1 MTSMTAHLFLDDNI
15 LQEMTWHLEQGDL
28 VPTAEAKE
36 DREQALRD
44 IHSLQRSIRV
54 ILKVAYNNITTEGT
68 HIFSDFAS
76 VVRLMLADAAE
87 LVEVQAGKAKETLR
101 RVEHD
106 VQEGRRDTLGRDKAR
121 IEAEKN
127 DARITWEHGMDTV
140 KGAGSMVI
148 GASQNVAV
156 TVEDTTERTA
166 LRLQNA
172 LFSVDFF
179 AIAYDS

>member
-28 VPTAEAKE
+28 VPTAKSKE

-44 IHSLQRSIRV
+44 IHSLQRSLRV
-54 ILKVAYNNITTEGT
+54 ILKVAYNNVTTEGT

-76 VVRLMLADAAE
+76 VVRLTLADAAE

-121 IEAEKN
+121 IEAERN
-127 DARITWEHGMDTV
+127 DARVTWEHGMDTV

-172 LFSVDFF
+172 LFSVDSFF
-179 AIAYDS
+179 AIAYN